1 MDKRLGM
8 IGLCAKA
15 GGLVSGGFM
24 AEKSLADGSARFVII
39 AEDASD
45 NTVKKFENKC
55 KYYKVPFVKCGGMDE
70 LGHLIGKES
79 RTVVVITDER
89 FAEQFVKKFS
99 PANIE
104 E

>member
-8 IGLCAKA
+8 LGLAARA
-15 GGLVSGGFM
+15 GALVSGGFM
-24 AEKSLADGSARFVII
+24 AEKAIADGSAKFVII

-55 KYYKVPFVKCGGMDE
+55 RFYKVPYVICSVMDE

-79 RTVVVITDER
+79 RTVIAITDDN
-89 FAEQFVKKFS
+89 FAEQFIKRF
-99 PANIE
+99 E
-104 E
+104 QQ

>member
-8 IGLCAKA
+8 LGLCARA

-24 AEKSLADGSARFVII
+24 AEKAISEGSARFVLI
-39 AEDASD
+39 AEDASL

-55 KYYKVPFVKCGGMDE
+55 RFYEVPYVICSNSDE

-79 RTVVVITDER
+79 RTIVVITDER
-89 FAEQFVKKFS
+89 FASEIKKRFGTG
-99 PANIE
+99 NIE